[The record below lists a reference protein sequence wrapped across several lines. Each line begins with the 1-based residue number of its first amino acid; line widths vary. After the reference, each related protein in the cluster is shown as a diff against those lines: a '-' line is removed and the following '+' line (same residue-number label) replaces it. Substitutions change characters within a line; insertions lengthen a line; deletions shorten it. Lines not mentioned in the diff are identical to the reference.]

1 MLRKLTLDNY
11 LTIRS
16 MEHAFGVKYTEK
28 EIEKL
33 LKVLNNMSN
42 NVDDGDTQT
51 TRSKI

>member
-42 NVDDGDTQT
+42 NGDTQSP
-51 TRSKI
+51 RSKI